1 MEAGWQRRVAGWK
14 IPRGRRQGGQN
25 DCQSRKLSAVGTAI
39 ARACGCSPPVALA
52 SLPLGTLV
60 ALAPLPFMALP
71 LDMFSSH
78 LVPLSSPTAA
88 LGWQPPPPMPLASR
102 LGSLLTPSLRQLSP
116 FAPLVSQLC
125 SLLAQSLWQPTPLV
139 PFASRLRLLFL
150 PLVPL
155 ALRFSRVD
163 AVGTPLSHWMYVPH
177 STQGILTFDRFYS
190 LAIQLREAVIPG
202 CNNMTIGEVEAL
214 FHRINGRR
222 SARQWRNFFDSD
234 GEGGRCIA
242 FPIEQVRDARLLP
255 HSATALRDAP
265 EIAERTGRSVDEFV
279 LGMLRADTVATLT
292 LGQSDG
298 SSVNIDQDSESQA
311 VNTATQDAT
320 AASLPFSTL
329 TDNFEQPAIGQL
341 TDSPADT
348 DRNGEVQSDTATALD
363 ATAALPS
370 AGSPADN
377 RDIAMAPSV
386 AELTPTHHGVSDS
399 AQLAFSKFEVGKVR
413 DYTTA
418 GGLLD
423 SAITARVRRRF

>member
-1 MEAGWQRRVAGWK
+1 MTAKAANSRLSAPPSPVRVAARPPW
-14 IPRGRRQGGQN
+14 RWHH
-25 DCQSRKLSAVGTAI
+25 CLSVPMWLWHHCRLWRCHWI
-39 ARACGCSPPVALA
+39 CSVLI
-52 SLPLGTLV
+52 S
-60 ALAPLPFMALP
+60 
-71 LDMFSSH
+71 
-78 LVPLSSPTAA
+78 
-88 LGWQPPPPMPLASR
+88 
-102 LGSLLTPSLRQLSP
+102 
-116 FAPLVSQLC
+116 
-125 SLLAQSLWQPTPLV
+125 
-139 PFASRLRLLFL
+139 
-150 PLVPL
+150 
-155 ALRFSRVD
+155 
-163 AVGTPLSHWMYVPH
+163 Y
-177 STQGILTFDRFYS
+177 
-190 LAIQLREAVIPG
+190 
-202 CNNMTIGEVEAL
+202 
-214 FHRINGRR
+214 R
-222 SARQWRNFFDSD
+222 SARLQQRSAGSHRRLCLWHRGLALCSHRRRGSFRRSHHWYRSSAKHVNTRRLWRNFFDSD
-234 GEGGRCIA
+234 GKGGRCIA
-242 FPIEQVRDARLLP
+242 FPIEQVRDVRLLP
-255 HSATALRDAP
+255 HSATALRDAS

-298 SSVNIDQDSESQA
+298 SSVSIDQDSESQA

-399 AQLAFSKFEVGKVR
+399 TQLAFSKFEVGKVR

-418 GGLLD
+418 AWEPMRSGGCKVSTRRELAILQF
-423 SAITARVRRRF
+423 SASLNQ